1 MARTLLAWQDGA
13 SCFICHGL
21 GNGTQRTS
29 IPRPATVCMTSRERH
44 KVRYLRRSQKR
55 LEKRKERF
63 DAIGG
68 LEGAFTYHDMFKDGK
83 DCCKGVRWKHSVQN
97 FELHLFSATATARA
111 KVLAGRWEPQPYTK
125 FTICERGKTRDIEAP
140 KIRDRQVQKGIT
152 RRILLPLY
160 TPCMIY
166 NNGAS
171 LKGKGLKFSQDRLK
185 YELRQHHKKYG
196 TAGKVMLLDFSKF
209 FPTASHEIVRQNHRR
224 VMFDE
229 DIIRL
234 CETTLRSEGMPL
246 GVEPS
251 QAEMIYYPWALD
263 CWLKC
268 QCGYKGMGHYMDDYY
283 ILLPTGDVPNGI
295 FEKAD
300 SIGLTVNKSKTTA
313 KPLSKPFRFCK
324 IRYSL
329 GNRIKTL
336 GSREAYQRAKRK
348 IGLFLKTRSPDWAE
362 SLNATISY
370 FNNYN
375 DCLRKKRLFD
385 RMAKEGICTMF
396 VSGGSEEKQ
405 SAGM

>member
-29 IPRPATVCMTSRERH
+29 IPRPATVCMTSEERH
-44 KVRYLRRSQKR
+44 KARYLRRSQKR
-55 LEKRKERF
+55 LEKRKKRF

-111 KVLAGRWEPQPYTK
+111 KVLTGRWEPRPYTK

-171 LKGKGLKFSQDRLK
+171 LKGKGLKFSQERLK
-185 YELRQHHKKYG
+185 HELRQHYKKYG
-196 TAGKVMLLDFSKF
+196 AAGKVMLLDFSKF

-234 CETTLRSEGMPL
+234 CDTTLRSSGMPL

-283 ILLPTGDVPNGI
+283 ILLPTGEMPDGVL
-295 FEKAD
+295 EKAK
-300 SIGLTVNKSKTTA
+300 SIGLTVNKSKTVL

-329 GNRIKTL
+329 GERVKTV

-348 IGLFLKTRSPDWAE
+348 MNLFIKTKSPDWAE

-375 DCLRKKRLFD
+375 DSLRKKRLFD

-396 VSGGSEEKQ
+396 VSGASVETQ
-405 SAGM
+405 STGM